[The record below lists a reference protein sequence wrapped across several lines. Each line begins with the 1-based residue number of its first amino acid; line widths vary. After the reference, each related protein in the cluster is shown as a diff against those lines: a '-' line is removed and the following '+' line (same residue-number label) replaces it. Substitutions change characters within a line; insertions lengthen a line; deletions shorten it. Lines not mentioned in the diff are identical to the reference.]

1 MTSTK
6 TWSWFDDN
14 DPLSVVDLS
23 LAEPTDAQILDFSH
37 LVSKATQRPLTQ
49 PSLSQPLHGLPVSP
63 RAAPTPPSPCARP
76 STPVATASPSTAHVP
91 SSSPLSSPPGPTPVQ
106 SGRGHNPPLSPFHG
120 DAHNGSDDEDPLEAP
135 TSAQP
140 LRRRPSTA
148 SSSLPPPVKQHPRSP
163 RPHIAS
169 AASASH
175 PYLPSSPQQ
184 PQSVDAC
191 STGSLSSDASSLL
204 AGARERGLT
213 AAATSDLAHRS
224 ASSVALNLDPSPF
237 TGSQL
242 CLNLIEPELR
252 SAYCLAYQVAKKHV
266 KAGTLPD
273 WDVVWIQNCMVSY
286 DPQVRALIRQYF
298 DAVIQ
303 AYPSRHANLS
313 SSAPAT
319 SASQALATQS
329 AQISRASVGSSS
341 SRPAVAPTRSLTGS
355 TASRQL
361 PLNDIISSV
370 NRGSDALLT
379 LSTAPRKAVANGE
392 WRGFSFEGVVRW
404 HKHAV
409 EEAAIT
415 YAQWLAEHGSAVK
428 KERSKRGSGSSAAKH
443 VKAKTTPDPKPSR
456 AVQYGAYRERWR
468 CCKCQSQLHET
479 VGRTGNLT
487 KHRAKCL

>member
-1 MTSTK
+1 MTSTE

-49 PSLSQPLHGLPVSP
+49 PSLSQPLHGLLASP
-63 RAAPTPPSPCARP
+63 GAAPIPPSPARP
-76 STPVATASPSTAHVP
+76 STPVATASPSSAHVP
-91 SSSPLSSPPGPTPVQ
+91 SSSPLSSPPGPAPAQ
-106 SGRGHNPPLSPFHG
+106 LGRGHDPPLNAVHG
-120 DAHNGSDDEDPLEAP
+120 DAPNGAGDEDPFEAP

-140 LRRRPSTA
+140 QRHRPSTVFSA
-148 SSSLPPPVKQHPRSP
+148 SPRVKQQQPPP
-163 RPHIAS
+163 RPQLAS
-169 AASASH
+169 TASASH
-175 PYLPSSPQQ
+175 PHLPASPQQ
-184 PQSVDAC
+184 PRSENAR
-191 STGSLSSDASSLL
+191 STGSLSSDASFLL
-204 AGARERGLT
+204 AGARKHGLT
-213 AAATSDLAHRS
+213 AAATSDLAHHTTS
-224 ASSVALNLDPSPF
+224 AVALDLDHPPF

-252 SAYCLAYQVAKKHV
+252 SAYRLAYQVAKKHV

-273 WDVVWIQNCMVSY
+273 WDIVWIQNCMVSY

-303 AYPSRHANLS
+303 AYPSREANPS
-313 SSAPAT
+313 SPALAM
-319 SASQALATQS
+319 SASQALPTQS
-329 AQISRASVGSSS
+329 AQVSRASDGSSS
-341 SRPAVAPTRSLTGS
+341 VRPAVAPTRTLTS
-355 TASRQL
+355 SVASRQL
-361 PLNDIISSV
+361 PLNDITSSV

-404 HKHAV
+404 HRHAV

-415 YAQWLAEHGSAVK
+415 YSQWLAEHDSEVK
-428 KERSKRGSGSSAAKH
+428 KERPKRGSGSSAVKY

-456 AVQYGAYRERWR
+456 AVQYGA
-468 CCKCQSQLHET
+468 CQ
-479 VGRTGNLT
+479 
-487 KHRAKCL
+487 ACLLI